1 MNLEKHNNTE
11 IPSLAINWVNPE
23 DLMHITHMQ
32 QVFKPHAAPYTAAD
46 PKLHCDSTLILNG
59 IYVDRI
65 TGVGDLMATKM
76 NENIHANY
84 QTFCRWMLFA
94 IITTTRDSIDRPY
107 PTGNG

>member
-1 MNLEKHNNTE
+1 VIWFQATASTFLKYKTSCSSLTALDMNLEKHNNTE

-65 TGVGDLMATKM
+65 TGVGTSWPQK
-76 NENIHANY
+76 
-84 QTFCRWMLFA
+84 
-94 IITTTRDSIDRPY
+94 
-107 PTGNG
+107 